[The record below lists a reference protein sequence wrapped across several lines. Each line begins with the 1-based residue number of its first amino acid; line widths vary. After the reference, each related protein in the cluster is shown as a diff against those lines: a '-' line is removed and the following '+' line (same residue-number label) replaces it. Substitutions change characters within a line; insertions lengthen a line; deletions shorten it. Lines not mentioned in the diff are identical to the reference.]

1 MKLEAL
7 NNYARFIALTQ
18 TIVSAVLAIITIRFD
33 WIANKISDTAIKVSK
48 ELGELPFKK
57 ELFMNSWL
65 YIQDEKYISK
75 L

>member
-7 NNYARFIALTQ
+7 NNYAGFIALTQ
-18 TIVSAVLAIITIRFD
+18 TIVSAVLAIITIRFA

-65 YIQDEKYISK
+65 DIQDEKYISK